1 MDRNILKGKRIAI
14 TAIDLEQKEHR
25 GLAVMAKSLIE
36 LLNKHGA
43 EVYLITSI
51 ASSRLNRIN
60 KYIIKKR
67 LKNEIFIADICT
79 GLEKGFNYR
88 KKFKEEIPYMLKLIL
103 NLIFNLIILHLRNF
117 NLKNHI
123 FILNQNHRDINIFSP
138 RLAYLKFVK
147 GFIFVNDIFNLS
159 RLRSMRLIAKCPKL
173 KILKKDIDLI
183 ITDCPLSLQNTDKKS
198 ANILQIIPD
207 AIPIQ
212 VSSHPEN
219 PVTYY
224 NRLSDAHLSKT
235 FYISQATQS
244 NVKSLLGIENKNKN
258 NTNEVLY
265 PMPSINIDLLSEAM
279 SISSIRGINNPYILF
294 NSSIVERKR
303 VEISINYFKQS
314 DLPNRNCMLL
324 IAGKIHDSDY
334 SSYIKKM
341 CEKNDRIVLMD
352 YVSELEKAW
361 LFLNA
366 SLLISTASSEG
377 FGIPVLD
384 AATLNLPSLASNI
397 SSHIEI
403 KNLTKNENLNVLDIK
418 HQNIWTNHLNKLKFF
433 DKAHDNKFL
442 RIKHFKESLAY
453 LECEAVEKIKKLIS
467 T

>member
-1 MDRNILKGKRIAI
+1 MDRNIFQGKRIAI
-14 TAIDLEQKEHR
+14 TAINLEQKEHR
-25 GLAVMAKSLIE
+25 GLAVMTKSLIE
-36 LLNKHGA
+36 LLNKYGA

-60 KYIIKKR
+60 KYSIKKR
-67 LKNEIFIADICT
+67 LKNEIFIADICN

-88 KKFKEEIPYMLKLIL
+88 ERFKEDILYMMKLIL
-103 NLIFNLIILHLRNF
+103 NLTFNSIILYLRNF
-117 NLKNHI
+117 NLKYHI
-123 FILNQNHRDINIFSP
+123 FILNQQHRDINIFSP

-159 RLRSMRLIAKCPKL
+159 RLRSMRLISKCPKL
-173 KILKKDIDLI
+173 KISKKDIDLI
-183 ITDCPLSLQNTDKKS
+183 ITDCPLSLENPDKKS

-235 FYISQATQS
+235 LYISQDTQS
-244 NVKSLLGIENKNKN
+244 NVKNLLGIENKN

-265 PMPSINIDLLSEAM
+265 PMPSINIDLLSEAI
-279 SISSIRGINNPYILF
+279 SIPSIRGINNPFILF

-303 VEISINYFKQS
+303 VELSINYFKRS
-314 DLPNRNCMLL
+314 DLLNRNCMLL

-341 CEKNDRIVLMD
+341 CEKNNLIVLMD

-384 AATLNLPSLASNI
+384 AATLNLPALASNI

-418 HQNIWTNHLNKLKFF
+418 HEKIWTNHLNKLKFF
-433 DKAHDNKFL
+433 DNAHDNKFL
-442 RIKHFKESLAY
+442 RIKHFKESLKY
-453 LECEAVEKIKKLIS
+453 LEYEALGKIIKLIS

>member
-1 MDRNILKGKRIAI
+1 MDRNILQGKRIAI

-36 LLNKHGA
+36 LLNKYGA

-117 NLKNHI
+117 NLKNHF

-159 RLRSMRLIAKCPKL
+159 RLRSMRLITKCPKL
-173 KILKKDIDLI
+173 KISKKDIDLI
-183 ITDCPLSLQNTDKKS
+183 ITDCPLSLQNPDKKS

-235 FYISQATQS
+235 LYISQATQS
-244 NVKSLLGIENKNKN
+244 NVKSLLGIENKN

-265 PMPSINIDLLSEAM
+265 PMPSINIDLLSEAI
-279 SISSIRGINNPYILF
+279 SIPSIRGINNPFVLF

-303 VEISINYFKQS
+303 VELSINFFKQS
-314 DLPNRNCMLL
+314 YLPNKKCMLL

-334 SSYIKKM
+334 SNYIKKM
-341 CEKNDRIVLMD
+341 CEKNDKIVLMD

-384 AATLNLPSLASNI
+384 AATLNLPALASNI

-418 HQNIWTNHLNKLKFF
+418 HEKIWTNHLNELSFF

-442 RIKHFKESLAY
+442 RIKHFKESLKH
-453 LECEAVEKIKKLIS
+453 LEHEALGKIIKLI
-467 T
+467 